1 MERQET
7 LAQLYALRA
16 GLSVI
21 SIEKDKVTS
30 IFNEYEQKSDQ
41 YDRLVSIGKQEVEIK
56 EEELKRRQSEY
67 DKSKAFMS
75 ETGSDELNE
84 YVREVHQRRS
94 ATIFWSMLSII
105 CWTGAIVL
113 FIFGALS
120 LFTDIVDNI
129 APYLDD
135 IGLFLGVPLAIGLII
150 LFFTV
155 IKEKVASNSAA
166 YKSALKK
173 LDETYRKYSIEE
185 KQKRLDNA
193 TRAYELA
200 KSEKQSRVHAAIE
213 SNNSA
218 GKELDEYMGF
228 ALQTAAQSREMCEQ
242 IYSELTTAYGEI
254 LDERD
259 WQYVDMYIYL
269 YETDRADSKK
279 EALQLI
285 DRYEH
290 DKILTETI
298 EKAGREVRISIENG
312 LSRLQSSMENCFR
325 GLSEQ
330 LNIMHSETML
340 KMDRMVGQLDN
351 MNYGLGIMSS
361 HIEDIKDEVNFNSAL
376 QIKANMTSE
385 QLMKDVSYM
394 RLLDEQAEIRRRN
407 GA

>member
-1 MERQET
+1 MKKKET

-30 IFNEYEQKSDQ
+30 IFNEYEQKCDQ
-41 YDRLVSIGKQEVEIK
+41 YDRLVSAGKQDVEIK
-56 EEELKRRQSEY
+56 ENELKLKQSEY
-67 DKSKAFMS
+67 NKSKAFMS
-75 ETGSDELNE
+75 ETGGDELNT
-84 YVREVHQRRS
+84 YVQEVHQRRS
-94 ATIFWSMLSII
+94 ATIFWSILSII
-105 CWTGAIVL
+105 CWTGAIAL

-120 LFTDIVDNI
+120 LFTDIVDN
-129 APYLDD
+129 AVPYLDD
-135 IGLFLGVPLAIGLII
+135 IGLFLGVPLAIGLIV
-150 LFFTV
+150 LFFMV
-155 IKEKVASNSAA
+155 IKEKVSSNSAA
-166 YKSALKK
+166 YKSALIK
-173 LDETYRKYSIEE
+173 LDETHRKYSMEE

-193 TRAYELA
+193 SRAYELA
-200 KSEKQSRVHAAIE
+200 KSEKQSRANAAIE

-218 GKELDEYMGF
+218 RKELDEYMGF
-228 ALQTAAQSREMCEQ
+228 TLQTATQSKEMCEQ
-242 IYSELTTAYGEI
+242 IYSELAAAYGEI

-330 LNIMHSETML
+330 LSIMHSETML
-340 KMDRMVGQLDN
+340 KMDRMVGLQHIFMDSF
-351 MNYGLGIMSS
+351 NYPI
-361 HIEDIKDEVNFNSAL
+361 
-376 QIKANMTSE
+376 
-385 QLMKDVSYM
+385 LMIFK
-394 RLLDEQAEIRRRN
+394 E
-407 GA
+407 